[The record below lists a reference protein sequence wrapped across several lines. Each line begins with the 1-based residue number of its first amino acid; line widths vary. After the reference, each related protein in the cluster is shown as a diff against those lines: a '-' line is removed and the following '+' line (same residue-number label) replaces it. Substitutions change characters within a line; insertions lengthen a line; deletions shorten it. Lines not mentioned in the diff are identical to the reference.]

1 MVYNLKYMENKESIV
16 EKYCEDIANHLL
28 NFVRVYTNGVVNPNE
43 DQDKPVVKEN
53 LKYFLDM
60 MVDELENK
68 NG

>member
-1 MVYNLKYMENKESIV
+1 MENKESIV
-16 EKYCEDIANHLL
+16 EKYCEDIAHHLL
-28 NFVRVYTNGVVNPNE
+28 NFVRFYTNGAVNPNE